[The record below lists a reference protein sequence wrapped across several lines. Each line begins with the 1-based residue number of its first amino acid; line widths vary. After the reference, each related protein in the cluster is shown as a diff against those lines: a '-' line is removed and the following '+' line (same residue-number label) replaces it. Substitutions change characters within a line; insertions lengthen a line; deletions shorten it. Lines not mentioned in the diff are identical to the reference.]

1 MRERR
6 TIEIMPFGSTLV
18 VDSDSSELLEQIGV
32 GLGRY
37 PQSPHVGGSLRIVA
51 TIDDSLTEPSGWPAM
66 TADIDGERLTVR
78 CGQSMMVVDR
88 IQGNATITLA
98 PAMLAESDALR
109 LLVEGAFTGTHTH
122 AGRLYA
128 VHSALVVAEER
139 GLVLRGVSGAGKSTL
154 TYCCMRAGMGV
165 VSDDWLYGSAAHGPD
180 VLTGYPWRLMMT
192 TAAAERFP
200 ELAGAAIVAHP
211 SDDHWKI
218 PIVPPVGRQI
228 VQHDV
233 HAVVF
238 IDPNGDLSVDEID
251 LQQATDRF
259 WESSLP
265 TERET
270 LSPQWVQRLLDR
282 PRYVLHRGASPTD
295 AAEALQ
301 RLAIS
306 LR

>member
-1 MRERR
+1 MRKRR
-6 TIEIMPFGSTLV
+6 TIEITPFGTTLV
-18 VDSDSSELLEQIGV
+18 IDSDSLELLDQIGV

-37 PQSPHVGGSLRIVA
+37 PSQPDIGGSLRIVVNV
-51 TIDDSLTEPSGWPAM
+51 DESLREPSGWPAM
-66 TADIDGERLTVR
+66 TAEIDGDRLVVR
-78 CGQSMMVVDR
+78 CGQSTMVADR
-88 IQGNATITLA
+88 LEGTATITLA
-98 PAMLAESDALR
+98 PAMLDEPDALR
-109 LLVEGAFTGTHTH
+109 LLAEGAFTSTHTH
-122 AGRLYA
+122 AGRMYA
-128 VHSALVVAEER
+128 VHSALVVAEGR

-154 TYCCMRAGMGV
+154 TYCCMRRGMGI
-165 VSDDWLYGSAAHGPD
+165 VSDDWLYGSVAAGPD
-180 VLTGYPWRLMMT
+180 VLTGYPWRMMMT

-200 ELAGAAIVAHP
+200 ELHGAAVVAHP

-218 PIVPPVGRQI
+218 PITPPAEQQI
-228 VQHDV
+228 VQHHV

-238 IDPNGDLSVDEID
+238 IDPAGDLSVDEID
-251 LQQATDRF
+251 VGEATDRF

-270 LSPQWVQRLLDR
+270 LAAEWVRQLLDR
-282 PRYVLHRGASPTD
+282 PCFVLHRGGSPAE